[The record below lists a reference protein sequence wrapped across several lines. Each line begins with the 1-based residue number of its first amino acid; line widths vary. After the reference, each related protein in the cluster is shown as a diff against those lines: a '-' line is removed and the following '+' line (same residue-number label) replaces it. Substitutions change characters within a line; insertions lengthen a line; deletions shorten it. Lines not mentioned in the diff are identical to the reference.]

1 MSYSDVAYIYIYI
14 TIYITILKPFL
25 CNLQHEKHKHDH
37 KTRFTACLFRN
48 QFLTKQNQSY

>member
-1 MSYSDVAYIYIYI
+1 MSYSDVAYIYIYY
-14 TIYITILKPFL
+14 YITILKPFL

-37 KTRFTACLFRN
+37 KTRFTACPFRN